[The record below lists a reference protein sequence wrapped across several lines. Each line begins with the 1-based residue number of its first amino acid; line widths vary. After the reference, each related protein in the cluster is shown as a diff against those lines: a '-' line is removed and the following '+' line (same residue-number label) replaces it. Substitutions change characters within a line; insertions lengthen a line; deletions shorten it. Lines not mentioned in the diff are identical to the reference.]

1 MSRAVLDFALPSV
14 LERGTPP
21 EAGGGRR
28 EDVRLMVGHRS
39 TQDVIDDRFVSLPAY
54 VEEGDIVVIN
64 TSATLPA
71 ALPATA
77 ANGEQL
83 VVHLS
88 TPLPGGLWAVE
99 VRDPA
104 ASGSRPRASVEP
116 GLLHLPGGGTLRL
129 FAPHDTVPRLW
140 LARLDYP
147 GELHT
152 YLELHGGPIRYGYAD
167 ADWPLAAY
175 QTVYAH
181 DPGSAE
187 MPSAGRPLT
196 PDLITMMVAKG
207 VAVLPIVLHAG
218 VASLEDGEHPP
229 AERFR
234 VPEVTAAAANALKAA
249 GGRLIAVG
257 TTVVRALETVAD
269 RQGQLHPG
277 EGYTE
282 LVIDHRR
289 APRAVDGLLTGWH
302 EPRASHLH
310 LTESVAG
317 RPLMESMYRR
327 AIESGYTWHEFGDS
341 CLILP

>member
-1 MSRAVLDFALPSV
+1 MSSSVLDFTLPADQQ
-14 LERGTPP
+14 RGTPP
-21 EAGGGRR
+21 EFGGGRR
-28 EDVRLMVGHRS
+28 EDVRLMVGRRS
-39 TQDVIDDRFVSLPAY
+39 AQQVIDDLFVSLPSHLG
-54 VEEGDIVVIN
+54 EGDIVVIN

-71 ALPATA
+71 ALAATTA
-77 ANGEQL
+77 DGEQV

-99 VRDPA
+99 VREPVGP
-104 ASGSRPRASVEP
+104 GSRKRESVDP
-116 GLLHLPGGGTLRL
+116 GSLHLPGGGAISLL
-129 FAPHDTVPRLW
+129 APHDTVPRLW

-147 GELHT
+147 GELDT
-152 YLELHGGPIRYGYAD
+152 FLQLYGSPIRYGYAD
-167 ADWPLAAY
+167 TDWPLAAY

-196 PDLITMMVAKG
+196 PDLITRMVAKG

-234 VPEVTAAAANALKAA
+234 VSEHTAAAANALKAG

-257 TTVVRALETVAD
+257 TTAVRALETVAD
-269 RQGQLHPG
+269 RQGRLHPG

-310 LTESVAG
+310 LIEAMAG
-317 RPLMESMYRR
+317 RPLIETMYRR
-327 AIESGYTWHEFGDS
+327 ALDNGYTWHEFGDS